1 MFNEQFGFLHANKDI
16 VGKEMIRKAFAP
28 NFWRAENYND
38 HLGWRPTVHNGFW
51 MDADKKLEG
60 NTSIEVSTSASALV
74 NSSVSGRAHGV

>member
-16 VGKEMIRKAFAP
+16 VGKEIIRKAFAP

-38 HLGWRPTVHNGFW
+38 RLGWRSTVHNGFW
-51 MDADKKLEG
+51 KDADKKLEG